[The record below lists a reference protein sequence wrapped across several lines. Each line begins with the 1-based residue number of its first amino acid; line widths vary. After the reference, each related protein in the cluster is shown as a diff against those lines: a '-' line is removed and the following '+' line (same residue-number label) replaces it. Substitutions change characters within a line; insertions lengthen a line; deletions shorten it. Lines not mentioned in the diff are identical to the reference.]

1 MQETFDVFL
10 CHNSRDKSA
19 VRELADLLER
29 RGLSPW
35 LDERQLIPGRPWQPE
50 LENAILRASTIAVL
64 IGKDGQG
71 PWQNAEMRAALALGV
86 EKGKPVIPVLLPGAA
101 EKPELPLFLSAMT
114 WVDLRK
120 GFEAA
125 GLDRLEW
132 GIRGTTAG
140 TRPPAAASPPAPDPA
155 PVPPAAVAPSPA
167 PPAKPEAPRSFWQRN
182 KEKLERWTFVLGGI
196 ALVLGIASSVLDL
209 PGKWADFREKVSAAP
224 PAAPEKQLLKGRITD
239 ADTALPLQGVDIWLP
254 EPKLRAK
261 TDADGQFELHL
272 DVAESTRVKML
283 ATLEGFA
290 PLDEDPP
297 VGAFLHQWQMR
308 RLE

>member
-1 MQETFDVFL
+1 MHETFDVFL

-19 VRELADLLER
+19 VRELAGLLEQ

-120 GFEAA
+120 GFEDP

-132 GIRGTTAG
+132 GIRGTAAG
-140 TRPPAAASPPAPDPA
+140 TRPPAAAPPVKDPDP
-155 PVPPAAVAPSPA
+155 VSAAVAPSPA

-209 PGKWADFREKVSAAP
+209 PGKWADFRDKVSATP
-224 PAAPEKQLLKGRITD
+224 PAAPAQQILKGRITD
-239 ADTALPLQGVDIWLP
+239 AATALPLPGVDIWLP
-254 EPKLRAK
+254 EPRLRAT
-261 TDADGQFELHL
+261 TDADGQFELQL
-272 DVAESTRVKML
+272 DAAENTRVKML
-283 ATLEGFA
+283 ASRDGFA